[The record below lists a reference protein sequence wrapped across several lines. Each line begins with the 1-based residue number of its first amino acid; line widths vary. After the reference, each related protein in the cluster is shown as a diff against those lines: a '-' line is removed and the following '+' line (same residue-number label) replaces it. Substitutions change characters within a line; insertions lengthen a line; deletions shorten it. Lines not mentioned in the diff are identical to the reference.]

1 MDKAFSDNFFKE
13 EKLRPKYSL
22 EIKNHLFCYN
32 TLLPYFILNQNSYD
46 FHNT

>member
-22 EIKNHLFCYN
+22 EIKNHYI
-32 TLLPYFILNQNSYD
+32 LLQYFIAIFYFESN
-46 FHNT
+46 